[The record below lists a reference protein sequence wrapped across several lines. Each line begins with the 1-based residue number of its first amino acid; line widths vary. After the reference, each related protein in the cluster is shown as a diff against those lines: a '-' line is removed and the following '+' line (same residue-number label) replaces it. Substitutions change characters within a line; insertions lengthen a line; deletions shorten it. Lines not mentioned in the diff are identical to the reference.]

1 MSAIIAFGLALALA
15 PTSTPQDRPLTVE
28 TLTYF
33 ETYSCAALGVLG
45 EEYALE
51 QLGDAAKEPQY
62 QTMFTGLRRLSEMAA
77 GALTAAQNREGL
89 TAAQVEEAES
99 TVLDDLAAME
109 DETVFAL
116 LDVCGDIFGVLPD

>member
-1 MSAIIAFGLALALA
+1 MMIAFALAFTLSAA
-15 PTSTPQDRPLTVE
+15 PQERVLTVD

-33 ETYSCAALGVLG
+33 ETYSCAAMGVLG

-51 QLGDAAKEPQY
+51 QLGEAATEPQY
-62 QTMFTGLRRLSEMAA
+62 QTMFTGLRQLSAMAA
-77 GALTAAQNREGL
+77 GALDAAQNREGL
-89 TAAQVEEAES
+89 TDAQVEEAES

-109 DETVFAL
+109 DETLFAL